1 MAEITLLLRQ
11 AREGD
16 TAANERLYRLLY
28 DDLVRLARSRLRHG
42 RVTLADT
49 GALVHESWLR
59 LQQAQGLAFEA
70 RGQFLAYA
78 ARAMQSVLVDA
89 ARQRQAQ
96 RRGGD
101 LAVVT
106 LDTALRDGLADPAAP
121 TLLAVHEALEELAA
135 LDPPLADL
143 VRLRYFAG
151 LSEPELAQVLGM
163 TERMVRR
170 QWEKARAFLI
180 VALKS

>member
-11 AREGD
+11 AHAGD
-16 TAANERLYRLLY
+16 AAAHERLYRLLY

-49 GALVHESWLR
+49 GALVHESWMR

-89 ARQRQAQ
+89 MRQRQAQ

-101 LAVVT
+101 LAMVT
-106 LDTALRDGLADPAAP
+106 LDTDLRDGLADPAAP
-121 TLLAVHEALEELAA
+121 TLLAVNEALEELAA

-151 LSEPELAQVLGM
+151 LDEREIAEALGM

-170 QWEKARAFLI
+170 HWEKARAFLT